1 MRFDLAE
8 NIAKRFG
15 PHNRY
20 KCFPIVS
27 ICPHQCVFVK
37 SAYVLCIFTS
47 NESGI
52 RYTFS
57 YASTFGTVF
66 NSDFDHFKRITP
78 LPHTPLR
85 HSCRVTIQYDSFASL
100 GDHIVLLLNGK
111 LVTPDYS
118 TQLKRLTYQ
127 EKEIPRSEATLAQ
140 NPNQPAVF

>member
-37 SAYVLCIFTS
+37 SAYVLCIFAF

-66 NSDFDHFKRITP
+66 NSDFDHFKRT
-78 LPHTPLR
+78 LR
-85 HSCRVTIQYDSFASL
+85 HSCRVTIQYDSFVSL

-111 LVTPDYS
+111 LVTPDHS